1 MKRIKLLVFLC
12 GLTFA
17 VSCGQQKR
25 YVSYKVKEGETI
37 SDIAERLS
45 MQEDDLLRLNPDV
58 SATPKAN
65 TIIVIPNQKITKSS
79 GNTNSETTSENSE
92 VVENTENPT
101 SSNTSEEDDNK
112 TYKTVIV
119 DYKTHTVQPGETVYR
134 LTKTYD
140 ISKEELLNLNPEFP
154 DLRFNKLSVGQV
166 LKVDKT
172 EKEISLNKED
182 ILKQFVTH
190 EVKSK
195 ETIFSLTRFYNIT
208 KEDLIKLNPEYP
220 GIVNNELQIGQLIK
234 IRPLNTNEEPSEES
248 NAAIYEDIIDIDKPL
263 NIALLLPFRA
273 SEYDS
278 ISSKDIFKKNRLANM
293 VTDFY
298 MGAAIAI
305 DSIKEQGIDVNVNV
319 YDTGKKGANLQNI
332 VNNNDLDDMGAII
345 GPFYSDVA
353 ITLSK
358 EVNAPIIFP
367 HYSSKQKSFSSSKL
381 VKSTPDKEAYISFLT
396 EYLKDN
402 FNGETIFVVDDG
414 TSKSKGYASK
424 ISSSLKRHDSIQK
437 VVSITPKDGYIKKE
451 RFTDLMKPDSKSWVI
466 LTSDNNVA
474 VANALN
480 SMIGLPEGATAR
492 VFSIEKN
499 KAFDKI
505 DNYKLANINFT
516 YVTNTYSDNE
526 ESFVRNFNKKYLE
539 RNNALPSDYSVR
551 GFDITY
557 DVLIRL
563 ASGKDLK
570 DTFKEGV
577 SFRLENKFD
586 YRKKLF
592 GTYNNQG
599 LYIVKFNPDL
609 SLERLK

>member
-37 SDIAERLS
+37 GDIAERLS

-65 TIIVIPNQKITKSS
+65 TIIVIPNQNIEKKSDNS
-79 GNTNSETTSENSE
+79 NSEDIADNPAESENQNSVDTSEN
-92 VVENTENPT
+92 N
-101 SSNTSEEDDNK
+101 DHK
-112 TYKTVIV
+112 TYKTVLV
-119 DYKTHTVQPGETVYR
+119 DYKTHTVQPSETVYR
-134 LTKTYD
+134 LTKTYG
-140 ISKEELLNLNPEFP
+140 ISKEDLLKLNPEYP

-166 LKVDKT
+166 LKVGKT
-172 EKEISLNKED
+172 EKEVSLNKED

-195 ETIFSLTRFYNIT
+195 ETIFSLTRFYNVT

-234 IRPLNTNEEPSEES
+234 IRPLNTNEESSEES
-248 NAAIYEDIIDIDKPL
+248 NASIYEDVIDIEKPL

-298 MGAAIAI
+298 MGTEMAI
-305 DSIKEQGIDVNVNV
+305 DSIKSQGIDVNVHV
-319 YDTGKKGANLQNI
+319 YDTGKKGTNIQGI
-332 VNNNDLDDMGAII
+332 VNNNNLDNMDAIV

-353 ITLSK
+353 VTLSRK
-358 EVNAPIIFP
+358 VNTPIIFP

-381 VKSTPDKEAYISFLT
+381 VKTAPSKELYASFLT
-396 EYLKDN
+396 EYLKEN
-402 FNGETIFVVDDG
+402 FNGETIFVVNDG
-414 TSKSKGYASK
+414 TSKSKRHAAN
-424 ISSSLKRHDSIQK
+424 ISASLKRHEAINSII
-437 VVSITPKDGYIKKE
+437 SLTPKEGYIKKE
-451 RFTDLMKPDSKSWVI
+451 RFTDSMKPNTKSWVI

-480 SMIGLPEGATAR
+480 SMIGLPEGASAQ
-492 VFSIEKN
+492 VFAVEKN
-499 KAFDKI
+499 KAYNKI

-516 YVTNTYSDNE
+516 YVTNTFSDNE
-526 ESFVRNFNKKYLE
+526 EPFIRNFNKKYLE
-539 RNNALPSDYSVR
+539 KNNALPSDYSVR
-551 GFDITY
+551 GFDIMY
-557 DVLIRL
+557 DILMRL
-563 ASGKDLK
+563 ASGKDLN

-609 SLERLK
+609 SLKRLK